1 MTKKCDRCKKNTASV
16 SYTEVVNN
24 KTIHF
29 DLCSMCANQ
38 ILSKKE
44 QFLNSFFSLDPF
56 LMPKLRLVSVPAPT
70 SAPAGKTTQPKQV
83 AKKPTAQKPV
93 AQVNPKEEQLK
104 ELKIRIDN
112 LKQEEGI
119 AVMLQDYLKAAE
131 IKKKRDRL
139 QKEAEK
145 IINQ

>member
-1 MTKKCDRCKKNTASV
+1 MTKKCDRCKKNIASV

-29 DLCSMCANQ
+29 DLCSGCANQ
-38 ILSKKE
+38 ILSKKD

-56 LMPKLRLVSVPAPT
+56 LMPKLRLVPT
-70 SAPAGKTTQPKQV
+70 PKQTTPKQV
-83 AKKPTAQKPV
+83 TQKPTAQKPTT
-93 AQVNPKEEQLK
+93 QINPKEEQLK

>member
-1 MTKKCDRCKKNTASV
+1 MTKKCDRCKKNPANV
-16 SYTEVVNN
+16 SYTEVVND

-29 DLCSMCANQ
+29 DLCSGCANQ

-56 LMPKLRLVSVPAPT
+56 KEIDQMFNSMLMPKLKLVPT
-70 SAPAGKTTQPKQV
+70 QRQQTASQ
-83 AKKPTAQKPV
+83 KPTAQIN
-93 AQVNPKEEQLK
+93 QKEEQLK